1 MVLYCTVTYYP
12 NAEAIYSPCP
22 DKQTVQAMNMLPKI
36 SGKSLTFTVPLFLHF
51 IILVPLRGETEDIS
65 VK

>member
-12 NAEAIYSPCP
+12 NTEAIP
-22 DKQTVQAMNMLPKI
+22 DKQTVQAMYTLPKI
-36 SGKSLTFTVPLFLHF
+36 SGKSLIFTVPLFLHF
-51 IILVPLRGETEDIS
+51 IILVPLRGGTEDIN